1 MAGWASLPSL
11 RHTGAGLP
19 IPVTDTTATF
29 RQDTAGE
36 EDLEDLLLEVLPAD
50 GSSLGNLSARE
61 ALGQAVGR
69 EISEEAY
76 EDVKG
81 RLLAKGLIRK
91 GRGRGGAI
99 ALAEGIEEGSRVEA
113 SAAAA
118 SPAPAMN
125 GRRAKKEAPAKD
137 FKAVLWASADKLRAQ
152 MDAAEYKHLVLGLI
166 FLKYI
171 SDTFAEHRSKV
182 LAMVSLPDS
191 DFYMGDDPADHEAA
205 LEDRDYYTQENVFWV
220 PAEARWESLRARA
233 KQSDIGRQIDQALV
247 AIENE
252 NPTLRGKLDKRF
264 GAAQLEPGRLG
275 ELVDLISTIGFADE
289 QRSGDVLGEVYEY
302 FLGQFASAEGKKG
315 GQFYTP
321 AHVVKTLVAVL
332 APHKGRIY
340 DPCCGSGGMFVQSE
354 KFIQAHGGKRDDASI
369 YGQESNPTTW
379 RLAAMNLAIRG
390 FAADLGQEPADT
402 FARDQFPDQKFDYI
416 LANPP
421 FNISDWGG
429 EKYDSDPRWVYGRP
443 PVGNA
448 NYAWLQHMLWKLRPG
463 GEAGV
468 VLANGSM
475 SSNQSGEGQI
485 REAMVRGD
493 VVEVMVAL
501 PGQLFLNTQIPVCLW
516 FLTNDKTQ
524 RGRDRRGET
533 LFIDARQLGTMKTRV
548 ERVLTDEEIAKIA
561 GTVHAW
567 RGDGEVAEAYENVA
581 GFCYSAK
588 LEEIEKNGFVLTP
601 GRYVGAADQA
611 EDDEPF
617 EQKMQRLTALLKQ
630 QQEEGAKLDA
640 AIARNLTWLGFD

>member
-1 MAGWASLPSL
+1 
-11 RHTGAGLP
+11 
-19 IPVTDTTATF
+19 VTDSATF
-29 RQDTAGE
+29 TTPEAGD
-36 EDLEDLLLEVLPAD
+36 EDLGDLLLEVLPGD
-50 GSSLGNLSARE
+50 GSTMGNQSARE
-61 ALGQAVGR
+61 ALSRAADR
-69 EISEEAY
+69 PISEEEYSA
-76 EDVKG
+76 VKD
-81 RLLAKGLIRK
+81 RLVGLGLILK
-91 GRGRGGAI
+91 GQGRGGSVR
-99 ALAEGIEEGSRVEA
+99 LAEGIEGGSRYEA
-113 SAAAA
+113 PSVPAAG
-118 SPAPAMN
+118 N
-125 GRRAKKEAPAKD
+125 GRGRAKKEAPAKD

-171 SDTFAEHRSKV
+171 SDTFAKHRAKV
-182 LAMVSLPDS
+182 LAMVSSPDS
-191 DFYMGDDPADHEAA
+191 DNYVGDDPADHEAA

-220 PAEARWESLRARA
+220 PADARWESLRARA
-233 KQSDIGRQIDQALV
+233 KQPDIGQLIDKALV

-275 ELVDLISTIGFADE
+275 ELVDLISTIGFADD

-429 EKYDSDPRWVYGRP
+429 EKYEAPVQGSGQRRVVIDS
-443 PVGNA
+443 
-448 NYAWLQHMLWKLRPG
+448 
-463 GEAGV
+463 
-468 VLANGSM
+468 
-475 SSNQSGEGQI
+475 
-485 REAMVRGD
+485 
-493 VVEVMVAL
+493 
-501 PGQLFLNTQIPVCLW
+501 
-516 FLTNDKTQ
+516 
-524 RGRDRRGET
+524 
-533 LFIDARQLGTMKTRV
+533 
-548 ERVLTDEEIAKIA
+548 
-561 GTVHAW
+561 
-567 RGDGEVAEAYENVA
+567 AE
-581 GFCYSAK
+581 
-588 LEEIEKNGFVLTP
+588 
-601 GRYVGAADQA
+601 
-611 EDDEPF
+611 
-617 EQKMQRLTALLKQ
+617 RLTA
-630 QQEEGAKLDA
+630 
-640 AIARNLTWLGFD
+640 T

>member
-1 MAGWASLPSL
+1 M
-11 RHTGAGLP
+11 
-19 IPVTDTTATF
+19 D
-29 RQDTAGE
+29 E
-36 EDLEDLLLEVLPAD
+36 EDLGDLLLEVLPPD
-50 GSSLGNLSARE
+50 GRTMGNQSARE
-61 ALGQAVGR
+61 ALSRLTKRQVG
-69 EISEEAY
+69 EQEYKAIKEKA
-76 EDVKG
+76 
-81 RLLAKGLIRK
+81 LMLGLIRK

-99 ALAEGIEEGSRVEA
+99 GLAEGIEGGSRHEA
-113 SAAAA
+113 PSAPEGNRARRGRKKKE
-118 SPAPAMN
+118 PAPQ
-125 GRRAKKEAPAKD
+125 D
-137 FKAVLWASADKLRAQ
+137 FKAVLWASADKLRNQ

-166 FLKYI
+166 FLKYV
-171 SDTFAEHRSKV
+171 SDTFSEHRQKV
-182 LAMVSLPDS
+182 FEQVSDPGS
-191 DFYMGDDPADHEAA
+191 DLYLGDDPADHQEA
-205 LEDRDYYTQENVFWV
+205 LEERDYYTQENVFWV
-220 PAEARWESLRARA
+220 PDEARWESIRA
-233 KQSDIGRQIDQALV
+233 KAKQPDIGQIIDGALV

-252 NPTLRGKLDKRF
+252 NQRLRGKLDRRF
-264 GAAQLEPGRLG
+264 GRAQMEPGRMG
-275 ELVDLISTIGFADE
+275 ELVDLISKIGFGSE
-289 QRSGDVLGEVYEY
+289 QRSAKDVLGEVYEY
-302 FLGQFASAEGKKG
+302 FLGQFATAEGKRG

-332 APHKGRIY
+332 APHKGRVY

-354 KFIQAHGGKRDDASI
+354 RFIEAHGGKRDDISI

-390 FAADLGQEPADT
+390 LSADLGQEPADT
-402 FARDQFPDQKFDYI
+402 FGRDQHPDKKFDYI

-429 EKYDSDPRWVYGRP
+429 EKYEADPRWVYGRP

-475 SSNQSGEGQI
+475 SSNQSGEAEI

-524 RGRDRRGET
+524 RGRDRRAET
-533 LFIDARQLGTMKTRV
+533 LFVDARQMGTMETRV
-548 ERVLTDEEIAKIA
+548 NRVLTDEDITKIA
-561 GTVHAW
+561 DIVQAW
-567 RGDGEVAEAYENVA
+567 RDNSEVEHTYEDVP

-588 LEEIEKNGFVLTP
+588 LEEIEKNNFVLTP
-601 GRYVGAADQA
+601 GRYVGTADQE

-617 EQKMQRLTALLKQ
+617 DQKMKRLTALLKQ
-630 QQEEGAKLDA
+630 QQAEGARLDGLIA
-640 AIARNLTWLGFD
+640 ANLRRLGYG

>member
-1 MAGWASLPSL
+1 LP
-11 RHTGAGLP
+11 G
-19 IPVTDTTATF
+19 PVTDSAATIP
-29 RQDTAGE
+29 TEAAGD
-36 EDLEDLLLEVLPAD
+36 EDLGDLLLEVLPGD

-61 ALGQAVGR
+61 ALGQAAGAEV
-69 EISEEAY
+69 SEEAY
-76 EDVKG
+76 EEVKE
-81 RLLAKGLIRK
+81 RLLAMGLIRK

-99 ALAEGIEEGSRVEA
+99 ALATGMAGSPPPEA
-113 SAAAA
+113 EAIDRNTALATSA
-118 SPAPAMN
+118 PN
-125 GRRAKKEAPAKD
+125 GRQGKKEAPAKD

-171 SDTFAEHRSKV
+171 SDTFAAQQGKV
-182 LAMVSLPDS
+182 LETVSNTES
-191 DFYMGDDPADHEAA
+191 DFYLGDDPADHQAA

-220 PAEARWESLRARA
+220 PGDARWESLRARA
-233 KQSDIGRQIDQALV
+233 KQPDIGQLIDKALV

-264 GAAQLEPGRLG
+264 GAAQLEPGRMG

-429 EKYDSDPRWVYGRP
+429 EKYESDPRWVYGRP

-501 PGQLFLNTQIPVCLW
+501 PGQLFLNTAIPVCLW

-533 LFIDARQLGTMKTRV
+533 LFIDARQMGTMKTRV
-548 ERVLTDEEIAKIA
+548 ERVLTDEDIEKIA

-567 RGDGEVAEAYENVA
+567 RADGEVSDAFENVA

-601 GRYVGAADQA
+601 GRYVGAADV
-611 EDDEPF
+611 EDDGEAF
-617 EQKMQRLTALLKQ
+617 EEKMKRLTGLLKQ
-630 QQEEGAKLDA
+630 QQEEGARLDA
-640 AIARNLTWLGFD
+640 AIARNLAWMGFGSE

>member
-1 MAGWASLPSL
+1 M
-11 RHTGAGLP
+11 
-19 IPVTDTTATF
+19 TDSATF
-29 RQDTAGE
+29 TTPDAGE
-36 EDLEDLLLEVLPAD
+36 AELSDLLLEVLPPD
-50 GSSLGNLSARE
+50 GSTIGNQSARE
-61 ALGQAVGR
+61 ALSRAAERQ
-69 EISEEAY
+69 ISEEEY
-76 EDVKG
+76 EAVKEKA
-81 RLLAKGLIRK
+81 LALGIIRK

-99 ALAEGIEEGSRVEA
+99 GLADGIPGGSRYEA
-113 SAAAA
+113 PS
-118 SPAPAMN
+118 APAAGN
-125 GRRAKKEAPAKD
+125 GRGRAKKEAPAKD

-171 SDTFAEHRSKV
+171 SDTFAEHRAKV
-182 LAMVSLPDS
+182 LAMVSSPDS
-191 DFYMGDDPADHEAA
+191 DFYIGDDPADHEAA

-220 PAEARWESLRARA
+220 PADARWESLRARA
-233 KQSDIGRQIDQALV
+233 KQPDIGQLIDRALV

-275 ELVDLISTIGFADE
+275 ELVDLISTIGFADD

-429 EKYDSDPRWVYGRP
+429 EKYESDPRWVYGRP

-516 FLTNDKTQ
+516 FLTNDKTL

-533 LFIDARQLGTMKTRV
+533 LFIDARQMGTMKTRV
-548 ERVLTDEEIAKIA
+548 ERVLTDEDIEKIA
-561 GTVHAW
+561 GAVHAW
-567 RGDGEVAEAYENVA
+567 RGDGEVSDVYEDVA

-588 LEEIEKNGFVLTP
+588 LDEIEKNGFVLTP
-601 GRYVGAADQA
+601 GRYVGAADQDD
-611 EDDEPF
+611 DDEPF
-617 EQKMQRLTALLKQ
+617 DQKMKRLTALLKQ
-630 QQEEGAKLDA
+630 QQEEGAKLDQQ
-640 AIARNLTWLGFD
+640 IAENLRRLGYEF

>member
-1 MAGWASLPSL
+1 MTDSATFTIPEADDDETGEDLGGLDELLASLRSE
-11 RHTGAGLP
+11 AK
-19 IPVTDTTATF
+19 
-29 RQDTAGE
+29 
-36 EDLEDLLLEVLPAD
+36 PAPK
-50 GSSLGNLSARE
+50 R
-61 ALGQAVGR
+61 
-69 EISEEAY
+69 
-76 EDVKG
+76 
-81 RLLAKGLIRK
+81 
-91 GRGRGGAI
+91 GRGR
-99 ALAEGIEEGSRVEA
+99 
-113 SAAAA
+113 
-118 SPAPAMN
+118 
-125 GRRAKKEAPAKD
+125 AKQEAPAKD

-171 SDTFAEHRSKV
+171 SDTFAAQQGKV
-182 LAMVSLPDS
+182 IQTVSNPES
-191 DFYMGDDPADHEAA
+191 DFYLGDDPADHQAA

-220 PAEARWESLRARA
+220 PADARWESLRARA
-233 KQSDIGRQIDQALV
+233 KQADISQLIDKALI

-252 NPTLRGKLDKRF
+252 NQTLRGKLDKRF

-275 ELVDLISTIGFADE
+275 ELVDLISTIGFGDN

-402 FARDQFPDQKFDYI
+402 FARDQFLDQKFDYI

-429 EKYDSDPRWVYGRP
+429 EKYQSDPRWLYGRP

-501 PGQLFLNTQIPVCLW
+501 PGQLFLNTQIPVFLW

-524 RGRDRRGET
+524 RGRDRCGET

-548 ERVLTDEEIAKIA
+548 ERVLTDEDIAKI
-561 GTVHAW
+561 GDTVHAW
-567 RGDGEVAEAYENVA
+567 RGDGEVAAAYEDVA
-581 GFCYSAK
+581 GFCYSAT
-588 LEEIEKNGFVLTP
+588 LAEIEKNGFVLTP
-601 GRYVGAADQA
+601 GRYVGAADV
-611 EDDEPF
+611 EDDGEVF
-617 EQKMQRLTALLKQ
+617 EDKMKRLTALLRQ
-630 QQEEGAKLDA
+630 HQEEGSKLDA
-640 AIARNLTWLGFD
+640 AIARNLAWLGFGAE

>member
-1 MAGWASLPSL
+1 MSTEQAPE
-11 RHTGAGLP
+11 GL
-19 IPVTDTTATF
+19 
-29 RQDTAGE
+29 
-36 EDLEDLLLEVLPAD
+36 
-50 GSSLGNLSARE
+50 E
-61 ALGQAVGR
+61 ALLQDIQSDPAGQQP
-69 EISEEAY
+69 
-76 EDVKG
+76 K
-81 RLLAKGLIRK
+81 K
-91 GRGRGGAI
+91 RGRK
-99 ALAEGIEEGSRVEA
+99 
-113 SAAAA
+113 
-118 SPAPAMN
+118 
-125 GRRAKKEAPAKD
+125 KKEPPAKD

-171 SDTFAEHRSKV
+171 SDTFVEQQQKV
-182 LAMVSLPDS
+182 LATVSNPES
-191 DFYMGDDPADHEAA
+191 DYYLGDDPADHQEA

-220 PAEARWESLRARA
+220 PADARWESLRNQA
-233 KQSDIGRQIDQALV
+233 KQPDIGQLIDRALV

-264 GAAQLEPGRLG
+264 GAAQLEPGRMG
-275 ELVDLISTIGFADE
+275 ELVDLISTIGFGE
-289 QRSGDVLGEVYEY
+289 GKKSGDVLGEVYEY

-332 APHKGRIY
+332 APHKGRVY

-354 KFIQAHGGKRDDASI
+354 RFVESHGGRRDDISI

-402 FARDQFPDQKFDYI
+402 FARDQHPDQKFDYI

-429 EKYDSDPRWVYGRP
+429 EKYDSDPRWTFGRP
-443 PVGNA
+443 PAGNA

-475 SSNQSGEGQI
+475 SSNTSGEGQI

-493 VVEVMVAL
+493 VVDVMVAL

-533 LFIDARQLGTMKTRV
+533 LFIDARQMGSMVSRV
-548 ERVLTDEEIAKIA
+548 ERVLTDDDIAKIA
-561 GTVHAW
+561 GTVHSW
-567 RGDGEVAEAYENVA
+567 RGDGEVETPYEDVS
-581 GFCYSAK
+581 GFCCSVK
-588 LEEIEKNGFVLTP
+588 FDEIEKNSFVLTP
-601 GRYVGAADQA
+601 GRYVGAADQE
-611 EDDEPF
+611 EDNEPF
-617 EQKMQRLTALLKQ
+617 DQKMKRLTALLKQ
-630 QQEEGAKLDA
+630 QQEQRLKLDQQ
-640 AIARNLTWLGFD
+640 IAESLKRVGYEF

>member
-1 MAGWASLPSL
+1 
-11 RHTGAGLP
+11 
-19 IPVTDTTATF
+19 VTDSATF
-29 RQDTAGE
+29 TIPEADDDETG
-36 EDLEDLLLEVLPAD
+36 EDLGGLDDLLASVRA
-50 GSSLGNLSARE
+50 
-61 ALGQAVGR
+61 
-69 EISEEAY
+69 EEAP
-76 EDVKG
+76 KPK
-81 RLLAKGLIRK
+81 R
-91 GRGRGGAI
+91 GRGR
-99 ALAEGIEEGSRVEA
+99 
-113 SAAAA
+113 
-118 SPAPAMN
+118 
-125 GRRAKKEAPAKD
+125 AKQEAPAKD

-171 SDTFAEHRSKV
+171 SDTFAAQQGKV
-182 LAMVSLPDS
+182 LQTVSNPES
-191 DFYMGDDPADHEAA
+191 DFYLGDDPADHQAA

-220 PAEARWESLRARA
+220 PTDARWESLRARA
-233 KQSDIGRQIDQALV
+233 KQADIGQLIDKALV

-252 NPTLRGKLDKRF
+252 NATLRGKLDKRF
-264 GAAQLEPGRLG
+264 GAAQLEPGRMG

-429 EKYDSDPRWVYGRP
+429 EKYESDPRWVYGRP

-524 RGRDRRGET
+524 RGRDRCGET

-548 ERVLTDEEIAKIA
+548 ERVLTDEDIAKI
-561 GTVHAW
+561 GDTVHAW
-567 RGDGEVAEAYENVA
+567 RGDGEVAAAYEDVA
-581 GFCYSAK
+581 GFCYSAR
-588 LEEIEKNGFVLTP
+588 LAEIEKNGFVLTP
-601 GRYVGAADQA
+601 GRYVGAADV
-611 EDDEPF
+611 EDDGEVF
-617 EQKMQRLTALLKQ
+617 EDKMKRLTALLRQ
-630 QQEEGAKLDA
+630 HQEEGSKLDA
-640 AIARNLTWLGFD
+640 AIARNLAWLGFGAE

>member
-1 MAGWASLPSL
+1 MSDSA
-11 RHTGAGLP
+11 TF
-19 IPVTDTTATF
+19 TTASEI
-29 RQDTAGE
+29 DEEDLGE
-36 EDLEDLLLEVLPAD
+36 EDLGGLDDLLTSV
-50 GSSLGNLSARE
+50 R
-61 ALGQAVGR
+61 
-69 EISEEAY
+69 SEEA
-76 EDVKG
+76 VAPK
-81 RLLAKGLIRK
+81 KS
-91 GRGRGGAI
+91 RGK
-99 ALAEGIEEGSRVEA
+99 V
-113 SAAAA
+113 
-118 SPAPAMN
+118 
-125 GRRAKKEAPAKD
+125 KKEASAKD
-137 FKAVLWASADKLRAQ
+137 FKAVLWATADKLRAQ

-171 SDTFAEHRSKV
+171 SDTFAAQQGKV
-182 LAMVSLPDS
+182 LLMVSNPDS
-191 DFYMGDDPADHEAA
+191 DNYVGDDPADHQAA
-205 LEDRDYYTQENVFWV
+205 LEDRDYFTQENVFWV
-220 PAEARWESLRARA
+220 PADARWEYIRA
-233 KQSDIGRQIDQALV
+233 KAGVPEIFGEGALIDKALV

-252 NPTLRGKLDKRF
+252 NQILQNKLDKRF
-264 GAAQLEPGRLG
+264 GAAQLEPGRMK
-275 ELVDLISTIGFADE
+275 ELVDLISTIGFSDGE
-289 QRSGDVLGEVYEY
+289 RRPGDVLGEVYEY

-332 APHKGRIY
+332 APHKGRVY
-340 DPCCGSGGMFVQSE
+340 DPCCGSGGMFVQSI
-354 KFIQAHGGKRDDASI
+354 KFVESHGWRKKKLGKRDDISI

-402 FARDQFPDQKFDYI
+402 FARDQFPDKKFDYI

-429 EKYDSDPRWVYGRP
+429 EKYESDPRWLYGRP

-533 LFIDARQLGTMKTRV
+533 LFIDARQMGTMKTRV
-548 ERVLTDEEIAKIA
+548 ERVLTDEDINKI
-561 GTVHAW
+561 GDTVHAW
-567 RGDGEVAEAYENVA
+567 RGNGEVSTAYEDVA
-581 GFCYSAK
+581 GFCYNAK
-588 LEEIEKNGFVLTP
+588 LNEIEKNGFVLTP
-601 GRYVGAADQA
+601 GRYVGAADV
-611 EDDEPF
+611 EDDGEVF
-617 EQKMQRLTALLKQ
+617 EDKMKRLTGLLKQ
-630 QQEEGAKLDA
+630 QQEEGAKLDQQ
-640 AIARNLTWLGFD
+640 IAENLRRLGYEF

>member
-1 MAGWASLPSL
+1 
-11 RHTGAGLP
+11 
-19 IPVTDTTATF
+19 VTDSATF
-29 RQDTAGE
+29 TTPEAGN
-36 EDLEDLLLEVLPAD
+36 EDLGDLLLEVLPGD
-50 GSSLGNLSARE
+50 GSTMGNQSARE
-61 ALGQAVGR
+61 ALSRAAER
-69 EISEEAY
+69 PISEEEYSA
-76 EDVKG
+76 VKD
-81 RLLAKGLIRK
+81 RLVGLGLILK
-91 GRGRGGAI
+91 GQGRGGSVR
-99 ALAEGIEEGSRVEA
+99 LAEGIEGGSRYEA
-113 SAAAA
+113 PS
-118 SPAPAMN
+118 APAAGN
-125 GRRAKKEAPAKD
+125 GRGRAKKEAPAKD

-171 SDTFAEHRSKV
+171 SDTFAEHRAKV
-182 LAMVSLPDS
+182 LVMVSDTDS
-191 DFYMGDDPADHEAA
+191 DFYIGDDPADHEAA

-220 PAEARWESLRARA
+220 PADARWEKIRA
-233 KQSDIGRQIDQALV
+233 KAKQPNIADIIDESIGL
-247 AIENE
+247 IENE
-252 NPTLRGKLDKRF
+252 NPNLRGKLDRRF
-264 GAAQLEPGRLG
+264 GRSQIEPSRMG
-275 ELVDLISTIGFADE
+275 ELVDLISTIGFADGHKA
-289 QRSGDVLGEVYEY
+289 GDVLGEVYEY

-429 EKYDSDPRWVYGRP
+429 EKYESDPRWVYGRP

-533 LFIDARQLGTMKTRV
+533 LFIDARQMGSMVTRV
-548 ERVLTDEEIAKIA
+548 ERVLTDEDIAKI
-561 GTVHAW
+561 GDTVHAW
-567 RGDGEVAEAYENVA
+567 RGDGEVSDAYEDVA

-601 GRYVGAADQA
+601 GRYVGAADLD

-617 EQKMQRLTALLKQ
+617 DQKMKRLTALLKQ
-630 QQEEGAKLDA
+630 QQEEGAKLDQQ
-640 AIARNLTWLGFD
+640 IAENLRRLGYE